1 MYITLFETTREERL
15 AALSAGETLALIACH
30 GREGGGSAWQA
41 LQSDKVLARL
51 REAGHWLVCSCRE
64 NEPLARLVPAHGP
77 DGVGHTV
84 RRLGPVPHAP
94 GCPFAAP
101 EEATDGE
108 AALAGVGRRLP
119 EPAPPAWADLLAELA
134 QWRRGP
140 PPVRALRVALHHAWA
155 RAGLASITVPQ
166 LTARGRGIA
175 AADIPGHYGLLSR
188 LLREPAG
195 ECDLGSVATV
205 HPAGVAG
212 LLAHAPA
219 GAWGLALLVVS
230 NVRPLVGGV
239 SVLEAVVGG
248 RTLEFPL
255 AEPVDGVVGQGPYAV
270 LAAGQR
276 ADAGFVELRA
286 AVAMPLFSRS
296 LLMPVA
302 SAAERHELAIVL
314 DQIRYWAT
322 RPEAVSVA
330 VRKPLSPEGLL
341 AGWDLEQGA
350 QVLRI
355 GPDGDAPSLGA
366 GGDEAEMAWRR
377 LLTARV
383 LGGLSK
389 SA

>member
-1 MYITLFETTREERL
+1 MFIDLFEVTRDERL
-15 AALSAGETLALIACH
+15 GVLASADTLALIACH
-30 GREGGGSAWQA
+30 GRAGGGTAWQA
-41 LQSDKVLARL
+41 LQADKVLARL
-51 REAGHWLVCSCRE
+51 REAGHWLACSCRGE
-64 NEPLARLVPAHGP
+64 EPLARLVPAHGP
-77 DGVGHTV
+77 DGVGHTI

-94 GCPFAAP
+94 GCPFGAA
-101 EEATDGE
+101 EEGAGE
-108 AALAGVGRRLP
+108 EPALAGPGRPLAA
-119 EPAPPAWADLLAELA
+119 PAPPAWAELLGELA
-134 QWRRGP
+134 DWRRGP
-140 PPVRALRVALHHAWA
+140 APVRALRVALHHAWA
-155 RAGLASITVPQ
+155 RAGLARVTVPQ

-175 AADIPGHYGLLSR
+175 ASDIPAHYGQLGG

-195 ECDLGSVATV
+195 DRTLGAVATV

-219 GAWGLALLVVS
+219 GSWGLALLVVA

-255 AEPVDGVVGQGPYAV
+255 AEPVDGVIGQGPYAV

-276 ADAGFVELRA
+276 AEAGFFELRA

-296 LLMPVA
+296 LLMPIA

-322 RPEAVSVA
+322 RPEAVSVS
-330 VRKPLSPEGLL
+330 VSKPLSHEGLL
-341 AGWDLEQGA
+341 AGWALDQGD

-383 LGGLSK
+383 LGARSR